1 MDKLCSPSGFKSN
14 WQLVIKPHSV
24 SGWVLHVLL
33 PERHSSTSTPVW
45 PCHPLLKATIEAEL
59 GASPGS
65 EPRADP
71 RGWSQELLQKLGFL
85 LLFFFLFFQLD
96 RPRLLPVWVFLTTLW
111 RLWWLCFCLS
121 GHYPAS
127 TEARNSW
134 TTAFVCTPR
143 QSLEQRTSTDHG
155 YPEFIFRPGHCKST
169 LQFASPECWECPPS
183 TIQINTMR
191 MHSRGQSCLHLTP
204 DIQACTSAAFMFP
217 PPQLEIRF
225 LDVQMSGFLQIAG
238 FPLSCL
244 FASDPVVSKRVRV
257 AAEVVCL
264 SGSQRTEA

>member
-1 MDKLCSPSGFKSN
+1 MAISDKTSFSQVECYTCSSLRGTAAPQPLYGLVTPCSKQPLRQSWKPAQALSPELIHVAEAKSSYKS
-14 WQLVIKPHSV
+14 WDFS
-24 SGWVLHVLL
+24 
-33 PERHSSTSTPVW
+33 
-45 PCHPLLKATIEAEL
+45 C
-59 GASPGS
+59 
-65 EPRADP
+65 
-71 RGWSQELLQKLGFL
+71 
-85 LLFFFLFFQLD
+85 FFFLFFQLD

-134 TTAFVCTPR
+134 TTAFVRTPR